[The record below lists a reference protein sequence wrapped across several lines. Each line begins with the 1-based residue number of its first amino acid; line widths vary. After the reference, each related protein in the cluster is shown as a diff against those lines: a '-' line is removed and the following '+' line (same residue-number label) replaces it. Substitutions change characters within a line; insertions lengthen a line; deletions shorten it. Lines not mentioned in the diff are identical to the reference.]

1 MFCTVLYFKVLQ
13 CSNCTSNCTSPPD
26 PCTSPPDPCTS
37 SPDPCT
43 EVGPF
48 VYKAVT
54 VKDSVNSDGSE
65 NLVYGE
71 DGRTLTYRPR

>member
-1 MFCTVLYFKVLQ
+1 MKFSAGSPAAPLYL
-13 CSNCTSNCTSPPD
+13 SPAPQ
-26 PCTSPPDPCTS
+26 
-37 SPDPCT
+37 
-43 EVGPF
+43 VGPF